1 MGTTQATRLQKKQKI
16 DALID
21 THIPEYHRDF
31 FFQILEARQHNRIAE
46 IEEKYIRL
54 PVPIQVFIESD
65 KYMDSKGILYPAI
78 MDATKVLN
86 NGYYSEAVL
95 TGAIGAGKTTIALY
109 TTAYQLYLL
118 SCMRSPHAYF
128 GLDASSEILFI
139 FQSINAGLA
148 KQVDYERFKSMIE
161 TSPYFTNNYNFDK
174 NILSKLKFNNRIE
187 VTPITG
193 QETGAIGQNVIGGV
207 IDELNFMAVI
217 KDSTQSRDGGTYDQA
232 VALYNSV
239 SRRRKSRFMVRGS
252 LPGVLC
258 LVSSKRYPNQFTD
271 VKIKEANKELE
282 ETGSTSIFVYD
293 KATWEVMPADKFSGK
308 WFDVYIGDDTK
319 KPRVIYEDDIITAD
333 MEGKVLQVPVEYRKE
348 FETDIMN
355 ALRDIAG
362 VSTLATHPYMVNTD
376 AVSACFHK
384 DQESL
389 LSRTEVD
396 FVATQ
401 LEIYPE
407 RIINKSDYRW
417 VHIDLGVT
425 GDAAGF
431 VMGHVTGFK
440 DVLRGDIKETLPLV
454 HIDCS
459 LAIQPPK
466 GGEIMFH
473 KIRAL
478 IYKLSEI
485 GVPIKWVSFDSFQSV
500 DSIQLLK
507 TQGYMCGRI
516 SMDRTTEPYDILKQA
531 LYDGRV
537 ELPEHKR
544 LQVELASLERDAKKD
559 KIDHPP
565 NGSKDTADSLAG
577 VVSGLT
583 MRSEVWYKHGI
594 SPTQIPAYL
603 KQKKENMAEADKED
617 AEK

>member
-1 MGTTQATRLQKKQKI
+1 MGTTQAIRLQKKQRI
-16 DALID
+16 DTLID
-21 THIPEYHRDF
+21 TNIPEYHRDY
-31 FFQILEARQHNRIAE
+31 FFQILEARQHNKISE
-46 IEEKYIRL
+46 IEEKYARL
-54 PVPIQVFIESD
+54 PVPIQVFIESEN
-65 KYMDSKGILYPAI
+65 YMDSKGILYPTI
-78 MDATKVLN
+78 MRDIKVLN
-86 NGYYSEAVL
+86 NGNYSEAVL
-95 TGAIGAGKTTIALY
+95 TGAIGSGKTTLALY

-118 SCMRSPHAYF
+118 SCMRNPHAYF
-128 GLDASSEILFI
+128 GLDTASEIMFI

-161 TSPYFTNNYNFDK
+161 TSPYFQKHYNFDK
-174 NILSKLKFNNRIE
+174 NILSKLKFSNRIE
-187 VTPITG
+187 VAPITG

-232 VALYNSV
+232 VSLYNSV

-271 VKIKEANKELE
+271 VKIKEAAKEIE
-282 ETGSTSIFVYD
+282 ETGSTSIYVYD
-293 KATWEVMPADKFSGK
+293 KATWDVMPKEKFSGK
-308 WFDVYIGDDTK
+308 WFKVYIGDDTK
-319 KPRVIYEDDIITAD
+319 KPRVIDKGDTITAD
-333 MEGKVLQVPVEYRKE
+333 MEAKIIKVPVEYRKE

-355 ALRDIAG
+355 SLRDIAG

-376 AVSACFHK
+376 AVSGCFHK
-384 DQESL
+384 EHKSL

-440 DVLRGDIKETLPLV
+440 AILRGDMEEVLPLV
-454 HIDCS
+454 HVDCS

-473 KIRAL
+473 KIRTL
-478 IYKLSEI
+478 IYKLSEL

-500 DSIQLLK
+500 DSIQILK
-507 TQGYMCGRI
+507 NKGYMCGRI
-516 SMDRTTEPYDILKQA
+516 SMDRTCEPYDILKQA
-531 LYDGRV
+531 MYDDRV
-537 ELPEHKR
+537 TLPEHKR
-544 LQVELASLERDAKKD
+544 LQVELVSLERDAKKD

-565 NGSKDTADSLAG
+565 AGTKDISDSLAG

-583 MRSEVWYKHGI
+583 MRSEIWYKHGI
-594 SPTQIPAYL
+594 NPTQIPTYL
-603 KQKKENMAEADKED
+603 KQKKDNMSEADKE